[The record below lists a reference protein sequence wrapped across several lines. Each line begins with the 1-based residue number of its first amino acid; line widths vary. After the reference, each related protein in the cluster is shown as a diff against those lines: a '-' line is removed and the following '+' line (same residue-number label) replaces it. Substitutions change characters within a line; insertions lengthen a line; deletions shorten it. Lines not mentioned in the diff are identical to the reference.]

1 MMVMRDAKEIL
12 SVGAIIVRSSDCTS
26 MRKTTAVTCLPQFL
40 MKDLHQS
47 LYQEH
52 LWSLPQVSD
61 AGAVIMM
68 AGDAAPLR
76 TPVEKEKVI
85 VMEQEM
91 ED

>member
-12 SVGAIIVRSSDCTS
+12 SVGAIIVRSLVCIS
-26 MRKTTAVTCLPQFL
+26 MRKTTAVICLPQFL
-40 MKDLHQS
+40 MKDLLQS

-61 AGAVIMM
+61 AEAVIMM
-68 AGDAAPLR
+68 AGDAAPQR
-76 TPVEKEKVI
+76 TPAEKEKVI